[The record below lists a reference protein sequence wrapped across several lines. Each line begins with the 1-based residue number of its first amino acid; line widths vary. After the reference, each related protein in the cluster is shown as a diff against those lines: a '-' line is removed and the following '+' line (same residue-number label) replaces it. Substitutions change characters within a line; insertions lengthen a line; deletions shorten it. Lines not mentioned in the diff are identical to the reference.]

1 MNHRYSTLFRIT
13 RDWGLPPILGVL
25 SALGFAPVHVF
36 PLPIICVALLF
47 ISVRHNLSWAFSR
60 AYLFGLGWFLAG
72 VSWVYIS
79 LHDMGQLPAP
89 IAVVATLGF
98 SMLLALFPALAIWLP
113 VRANLGDRWRWLLLA
128 PLLWALMEWLRG
140 WLLTGFPWQAIGYS
154 QVPWSPLAGYAPI
167 LGVYGVSWLAALSA
181 GFLALRWRAGWL
193 LLGLLWLG
201 GYGLQ
206 RVEWTHPVGKPIS
219 VSMVQGNISQETKF
233 LPEKLAETLAMYR
246 QKVVDSETRLVIL
259 PETALPVFIEE
270 LPKWFLEELA
280 EPMRARGGDLITGI
294 AEQESGERYYNSMI
308 SLGSSP
314 QQRFRKVHLVP
325 FGEFVPFGFRWLV
338 NMMQIPLGDFT
349 RGQPGQ
355 PPMALSGQKLAVNI
369 CYEDVFG
376 EELIHALPAA
386 TLMVNASNDA
396 WFGNSFAPWQ
406 HLQIGQMRALE
417 TGRVWLKA
425 NNTGITAIVDEKGH
439 VVERLEPFT
448 RDVLVGQVQGRQG
461 MTPYAHWGNFA
472 FLGLSAAGL
481 LLAWLRARRRG

>member
-1 MNHRYSTLFRIT
+1 MNRFSPLLRGL
-13 RDWGLPPILGVL
+13 RDWGLPPLLGAV
-25 SALGFAPVHVF
+25 SVFGFAPVHLF
-36 PLPIICVALLF
+36 PLPILCIALL
-47 ISVRHNLSWAFSR
+47 IALVRHTPERVFARAF
-60 AYLFGLGWFLAG
+60 LFGLGWFLAG
-72 VSWVYIS
+72 VYWVYIS

-89 IAVVATLGF
+89 IAVTATLGF
-98 SMLLALFPALAIWLP
+98 SMLLALFPALALWLATRIE
-113 VRANLGDRWRWLLLA
+113 VGERWRWLVLA
-128 PLLWALMEWLRG
+128 PVLWALMEWLRG
-140 WLLTGFPWQAIGYS
+140 WLLTGFPWQAVGYS
-154 QVPWSPLAGYAPI
+154 QAPWSPLAGFAPI

-193 LLGLLWLG
+193 LLAGLWVA
-201 GYGLQ
+201 GYALQ
-206 RVEWTHPVGKPIS
+206 RVEWTHPVGAPIS

-294 AEQESGERYYNSMI
+294 AELESGERYYNSMI
-308 SLGSSP
+308 SLGASP

-425 NNTGITAIVDEKGH
+425 NNTGITAIVDEKGR
-439 VVERLEPFT
+439 VVDRLEPFT
-448 RDVLVGQVQGRQG
+448 RAVLVGQVQGRQG
-461 MTPYAHWGNFA
+461 MTPYARWGNHA
-472 FLGLSAAGL
+472 FLVLCAAAL
-481 LLAWLRARRRG
+481 LLTWLRARRRG